1 MRIVY
6 HLGAHYTDEERLL
19 KCLQK
24 NRQILSENGV
34 VVPPPKRYRNL
45 LRDTVIELKGNSAS
59 RDTQALIL
67 DQIMEED
74 VADRLVLSWDSFL
87 SLAPWALKDKILYPS
102 AGDRV
107 RAFSQ
112 IFPEIEAEF
121 FLAIRNPATFLPG
134 LLAML
139 PSRTY
144 DDFIGDANI
153 FDLHWSDVVDRIL
166 QVNPGVPLTIWCD
179 EDTPLIWPEV
189 LRAVA
194 DLPED
199 CPLEGEQDLLASLMS
214 GEGLT
219 RMNSYLASH
228 PPGTILQR
236 RKIVSAF
243 LDKFA
248 LPERIEVEVEM
259 PGWTEQVVD
268 ELTQSYD
275 EDVYRISQMQGVRFI
290 AP

>member
-6 HLGAHYTDEERLL
+6 HLGAHFTDEERLL
-19 KCLQK
+19 KCLLK
-24 NRQILSENGV
+24 NRAVLAQHGI
-34 VVPPPKRYRNL
+34 VVPGPKRYRSL
-45 LRDTVIELKGNSAS
+45 LRDSAVQLKGAAAS
-59 RDTQALIL
+59 QDTQALLL

-74 VADRLVLSWDSFL
+74 VAERLILSWDSFL
-87 SLAPWALKDKILYPS
+87 SLPPWVLKGTLYPS
-102 AGDRV
+102 AGERV

-121 FLAIRNPATFLPG
+121 HLAIRNPATFLPT
-134 LLAML
+134 LFEKQRTTDYAEFLA
-139 PSRTY
+139 
-144 DDFIGDANI
+144 GANP
-153 FDLHWSDVVDRIL
+153 LELRWSDVVERIL
-166 QVNPGVPLTIWCD
+166 AANPDAPLTIWCD

-194 DLPED
+194 GLPED
-199 CPLEGEQDLLASLMS
+199 CVLVGEDDLLTSLMS
-214 GEGLT
+214 GEGHS
-219 RMNSYLASH
+219 RMSNYLASH

-248 LPERIEVEVEM
+248 LPERIDMDIEM
-259 PGWTEQVVD
+259 PNWTAEMV
-268 ELTQSYD
+268 EEMTASYE
-275 EDVYRISQMQGVRFI
+275 EDVSRIAAMTAVTFI

>member
-19 KCLQK
+19 KCLLK
-24 NRQILSENGV
+24 NRDVLAKHGV
-34 VVPPPKRYRNL
+34 AVPGPKRYRNL
-45 LRDTVIELKGNSAS
+45 LRDTANQLKGNAAN

-74 VADRLVLSWDSFL
+74 VAERLILSWDSFL
-87 SLAPWALKDKILYPS
+87 SLPPWALKEQLYPS
-102 AGDRV
+102 AGERV

-121 FLAIRNPATFLPG
+121 HLAIRNPATFLPG
-134 LLAML
+134 LLKML
-139 PSRTY
+139 PSKSY
-144 DDFIGDANI
+144 ADFVGETDIY
-153 FDLHWSDVVDRIL
+153 DLHWSDVIGQIL
-166 QVNPGVPLTIWCD
+166 DDNPDVPLTIWCD

-194 DLPED
+194 GLPQD
-199 CPLEGEQDLLASLMS
+199 AVLDGEQDLLASLMS
-214 GEGLT
+214 GEGLS
-219 RMNSYLASH
+219 RMNAYLLSH
-228 PPGTILQR
+228 PVSTTMQR
-236 RKIVSAF
+236 RKVVSAF

-248 LPERIEVEVEM
+248 LPERIDVEVEL
-259 PGWTEQVVD
+259 PGWTEQVVAD
-268 ELTQSYD
+268 LTRLYD
-275 EDVYRISQMQGVRFI
+275 EDVHRIAHMANVTFI

>member
-6 HLGAHYTDEERLL
+6 HLGAHFTDEERLL
-19 KCLQK
+19 KCLLK
-24 NRQILSENGV
+24 NREVLAEHGI
-34 VVPPPKRYRNL
+34 VVPGPKRYRNL
-45 LRDTVIELKGNSAS
+45 LRATAIELKGNTAS

-67 DQIMEED
+67 DKIMEED
-74 VADRLVLSWDSFL
+74 IADRMVLSWDSFL
-87 SLAPWALKDKILYPS
+87 SLAPWVLEGTLYPV

-121 FLAIRNPATFLPG
+121 HLAIRNPATFLPA
-134 LLAML
+134 LLQKL
-139 PSRTY
+139 PDKTY
-144 DDFIGDANI
+144 AQFIGKANI
-153 FDLHWSDVVDRIL
+153 YDLHWSQVIARIL
-166 QVNPGVPLTIWCD
+166 AQNPGTPLTIWCD

-189 LRAVA
+189 LRAVSG
-194 DLPED
+194 LPD
-199 CPLEGEQDLLASLMS
+199 DVVLEGEDDLLASLMS

-219 RMNSYLASH
+219 RLRSYLEGH
-228 PPGTILQR
+228 PPGSVMQR

-248 LPERIEVEVEM
+248 LPDRIATEVEM
-259 PGWTEQVVD
+259 PGWTEATVA
-268 ELTQSYD
+268 ELTRLYE
-275 EDVYRISQMQGVRFI
+275 EDVYRITHMPGVDFI

>member
-19 KCLQK
+19 KCLLK
-24 NRQILSENGV
+24 NRQPLSQRGV
-34 VVPPPKRYRNL
+34 IVPAPKRYRNL
-45 LRDTVIELKGNSAS
+45 LRDTAIELKGKAAS

-74 VADRLVLSWDSFL
+74 IADRLVLSWDSFL
-87 SLAPWALKDKILYPS
+87 SLAPWALKDKALYPS

-139 PSRTY
+139 PSKTY
-144 DDFIGDANI
+144 DEFIGDANI
-153 FDLHWSDVVDRIL
+153 FDLYWSDVVERIL
-166 QVNPGVPLTIWCD
+166 RDNPGVPLTIWCD
-179 EDTPLIWPEV
+179 EDTPLVWPEV
-189 LRAVA
+189 LRAVTG
-194 DLPED
+194 LPENVV
-199 CPLEGEQDLLASLMS
+199 LEGEQDLLASLMS

-219 RMNSYLASH
+219 RMNSYLENH
-228 PPGTILQR
+228 PPGTVLQR

-248 LPERIEVEVEM
+248 LPERIEVEVEL
-259 PGWTEQVVD
+259 PGWTEQIVD
-268 ELTQSYD
+268 ELTQSYE
-275 EDVYRISQMQGVRFI
+275 EDVYRISQMDGVSFI